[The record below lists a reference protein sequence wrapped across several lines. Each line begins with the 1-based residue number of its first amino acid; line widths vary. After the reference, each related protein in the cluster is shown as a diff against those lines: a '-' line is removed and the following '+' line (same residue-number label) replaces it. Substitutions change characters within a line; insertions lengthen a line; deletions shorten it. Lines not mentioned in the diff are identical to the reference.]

1 MDTQAKIYSVLSY
14 LIDKKSRSKAFYLDQ
29 TGKEYHL
36 LTDDEIVLLLTYDRR
51 EHEYELSTMNFI
63 GEWIDF
69 SLNQLLVTTSSP
81 DYDLMW
87 GHLNYFH
94 ITPGGIYDLYASE
107 DFVYHPSYEADN
119 TNEES

>member
-1 MDTQAKIYSVLSY
+1 MDTQEKTYSVLSY
-14 LIDKKSRSKAFYLDQ
+14 LIDQKSRSKAFYLEQ

-36 LTDDEIVLLLTYDRR
+36 LTDDEMVLLLTYDRY
-51 EHEYELSTMNFI
+51 EDEYEISTMNFI
-63 GEWIDF
+63 GQWVGL
-69 SLNQLLVTTSSP
+69 SLHQLLATTNSP

-87 GHLNYFH
+87 RHLNYFN
-94 ITPGGIYDLYASE
+94 ITPDSIYDLYASE